1 MTKKIIKKV
10 VDKEKINYEIPA
22 YILGIVSIVLAFISP
37 FAGLALSIIGLV
49 QSDKQKTLMSKKAKR
64 LNIVGLIISGIMVI
78 VLIIFSAGTMSNFPA
93 Y

>member
-1 MTKKIIKKV
+1 
-10 VDKEKINYEIPA
+10 
-22 YILGIVSIVLAFISP
+22 
-37 FAGLALSIIGLV
+37 
-49 QSDKQKTLMSKKAKR
+49 MSKKAKR